1 MGARVSRLLGCDLLN
16 QGGLMLPTISGTPN
30 LPRTPS
36 WKSSWPLGAPGKV
49 DFSIAFFLQAFH
61 LLAPLYPSRSTYNP
75 TRSARGQSPYP
86 GGRVGLIAPCLILVP
101 PPQRGP
107 VGLKDGGKHLPSHVH
122 HTELSYLYTA
132 EGQASFL

>member
-1 MGARVSRLLGCDLLN
+1 MGARVSRLLGYDLLD

-61 LLAPLYPSRSTYNP
+61 LLAPLYPSLQIYPQPNPLCQGPESLSWRAGGFNSSMPDTCASSPERACRSERWGKT
-75 TRSARGQSPYP
+75 SPFS
-86 GGRVGLIAPCLILVP
+86 CP
-101 PPQRGP
+101 PYRTQ
-107 VGLKDGGKHLPSHVH
+107 
-122 HTELSYLYTA
+122 LSLQ
-132 EGQASFL
+132 G